1 MNLRQLEFFKML
13 ADTEHMTQAAK
24 LLNTTQPNL
33 SHSMSE
39 LEKELEAQLFEKI
52 GRNIQL
58 TKYGKFFYTYVSNAL
73 DELNRGERALK
84 DLVSPDKG
92 LIDFGFIYTAG
103 SFLAP
108 MLLKTFSER
117 EGNDQIRF
125 NLFQGNSSD
134 MTDLLLREEVDLA
147 ITSKLKEDLQ
157 LQYEI
162 LTEDEVVLIV
172 PPHHPLAQYDQVS
185 LQQTAGYPFVYFN
198 KRSGLRPY
206 IDKILKT
213 AAVEPEI
220 VCEVE
225 EDHTMLGFVAHGF
238 GIALMP
244 KIPSISAYQVKALQL
259 VDNSQPR
266 YIYLATKKD
275 HFLSP
280 AAVRFKEFILP
291 FAQGHFDEYDD

>member
-33 SHSMSE
+33 SHAMSE

-58 TKYGKFFYTYVSNAL
+58 TKYGKFFYKYVNTAL
-73 DELNRGERALK
+73 SELSKGERALK

-108 MLLKTFSER
+108 MLLKEFSAR
-117 EGNDQIRF
+117 EGNSQIRF

-134 MTDLLLREEVDLA
+134 MMDLLLREEVDLA
-147 ITSKLKEDLQ
+147 ITSKLKEDKQ
-157 LQYEI
+157 LHYDI

-172 PPHHPLAQYDQVS
+172 PPNHPLAQYDQIS
-185 LQQTAGYPFVYFN
+185 LKETAGYPFVYFN

-206 IDKILKT
+206 IDKILST
-213 AAVEPEI
+213 SNVEPEI

-225 EDHTMLGFVAHGF
+225 EDHSMLGFVAHGF

-244 KIPSISAYQVKALQL
+244 SIPSISSYQVKAIRLI
-259 VDNSQPR
+259 DNSQPR
-266 YIYLATKKD
+266 YIYLATKKE

-280 AAVRFKEFILP
+280 AAIRFKEFILL
-291 FAQGHFDEYDD
+291 FTQGYFNDFEH

>member
-1 MNLRQLEFFKML
+1 MNLRQLEFFRML
-13 ADTEHMTQAAK
+13 ADTQHMTHAAK

-39 LEKELEAQLFEKI
+39 LEKELDAQLFEKK

-58 TKYGKFFYTYVSNAL
+58 TKYGKFFYTYVSTAL
-73 DELNRGERALK
+73 EELAKGERALK
-84 DLVSPDKG
+84 ELVSPEKG

-108 MLLKTFSER
+108 MLMKEFSTSS
-117 EGNDQIRF
+117 GNEQIRF

-134 MTDLLLREEVDLA
+134 MTDLLLKEDVDLA
-147 ITSKLKEDLQ
+147 ITSKLNENPQ
-157 LQYEI
+157 LNYEI
-162 LTEDEVVLIV
+162 LTEQEIVLVVPLD
-172 PPHHPLAQYDQVS
+172 HPLAKNDSIS
-185 LQQTAGYPFVYFN
+185 LKETSDYPFVYFN
-198 KRSGLRPY
+198 KRSGLRPH
-206 IDKILKT
+206 IDKMLV
-213 AAVEPEI
+213 AASINPTI

-225 EDHTMLGFVAHGF
+225 EDHTMLGFVAHGY

-244 KIPSISAYQVKALQL
+244 KIPSISSYTVKTITLD
-259 VDNSQPR
+259 DNFFPR

-280 AAVRFKEFILP
+280 AALRFKNFIVP
-291 FAQGHFDEYDD
+291 FAQNMFYK